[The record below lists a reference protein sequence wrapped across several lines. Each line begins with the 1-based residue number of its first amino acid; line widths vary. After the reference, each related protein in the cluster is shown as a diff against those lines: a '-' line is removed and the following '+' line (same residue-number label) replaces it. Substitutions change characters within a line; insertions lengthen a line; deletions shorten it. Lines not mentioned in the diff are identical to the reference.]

1 MQVEKFIVRDFIRG
15 LEAIQNQGT
24 VANEAAANDAPANT
38 TTENIAT
45 QQVTAP
51 SVALKPRD
59 ETFEEATKQFFVAF
73 QAWEREYLLGLD
85 SEMNEKVRTGADGKL
100 IDSSTTFPLAHL
112 RHHVEVLLTLKGVNP
127 SAVLCKSHHDDS
139 LTNVITG
146 VVLKCLVPLLD
157 AFAIESYGFR
167 LRYLP
172 ADVLTA
178 GPRARAR
185 KGNWVLAD
193 TLSPKWPLVRDL
205 FFKDDRPAGRRVPAR
220 LVAAALGYPVD
231 LRGGRA
237 KCEVKLYD
245 DTEERILKG
254 MVEEKVCCVEALHFP
269 CGPGGE

>member
-1 MQVEKFIVRDFIRG
+1 MQIEKYIVRDFIRG
-15 LEAIQNQGT
+15 LEATQNQGT
-24 VANEAAANDAPANT
+24 AANEALANT

-45 QQVTAP
+45 QQATTP
-51 SVALKPRD
+51 NVALKPRD
-59 ETFEEATKQFFVAF
+59 ETFEEATKQLFVAF

-85 SEMNEKVRTGADGKL
+85 SEMNRKVRTGADGKL
-100 IDSSTTFPLAHL
+100 IDTSTTFPLAHL

-127 SAVLCKSHHDDS
+127 SAVLCKAHHDDS
-139 LTNVITG
+139 LTNVLTG
-146 VVLKCLVPLLD
+146 VVLKCLAPLLD

-185 KGNWVLAD
+185 RGNWVLAD
-193 TLSPKWPLVRDL
+193 TLSPMWPLVRDL

-220 LVAAALGYPVD
+220 LVAAALGHPVD
-231 LRGGRA
+231 LRGGPA
-237 KCEVKLYD
+237 QYEVRLYD
-245 DTEERILKG
+245 DTEERILKSA
-254 MVEEKVCCVEALHFP
+254 VDEKVCCVEALHFP